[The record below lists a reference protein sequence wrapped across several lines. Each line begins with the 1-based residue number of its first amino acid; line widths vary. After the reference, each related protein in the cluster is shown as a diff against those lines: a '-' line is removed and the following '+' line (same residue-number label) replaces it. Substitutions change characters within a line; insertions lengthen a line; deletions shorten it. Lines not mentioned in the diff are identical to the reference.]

1 MMKDKG
7 SLHLKVQELCDC
19 FSTTDPLREMSV
31 IKNDQDNEEA
41 ALKWLAL
48 TALHGVNNN
57 AKEVS
62 IARSQGGDVNVT
74 AEYRKTELPS
84 PGSLVGGKIFEALR
98 NITHIEGD
106 HGEITLALGIK
117 DSSLDLKVK
126 LSPTDSGEEI
136 SLSFPE

>member
-7 SLHLKVQELCDC
+7 NLHLKVQELCDC

-31 IKNDQDNEEA
+31 IKNDQDKEEA

-62 IARSQGGDVNVT
+62 ISRSGDGDVKVA

-84 PGSLVGGKIFEALR
+84 PGSQVGSNIFEALR
-98 NITHIEGD
+98 NITHIEGEQ
-106 HGEITLALGIK
+106 GEITLALGIR

-126 LSPTDSGEEI
+126 LRSTDGGEKVSI
-136 SLSFPE
+136 TFPE

>member
-7 SLHLKVQELCDC
+7 NLHLKVQELCDC

-31 IKNDQDNEEA
+31 IKNDQDKEEA

-62 IARSQGGDVNVT
+62 AARSRDGDVKVT
-74 AEYRKTELPS
+74 AEYRKSELPS
-84 PGSLVGGKIFEALR
+84 PGPQVGGHIFEALR
-98 NITHIEGD
+98 SITHIEGD
-106 HGEITLALGIK
+106 QGEITLVLGIK

-126 LSPTDSGEEI
+126 LRTTGSGEE
-136 SLSFPE
+136 LSIAFPE